1 MDNKLELLKL
11 LAELEAC
18 LVFIEETELSEIE
31 RSLAN
36 TRRTCQAG
44 YKVLDDIYKKLGYK

>member
-1 MDNKLELLKL
+1 MDDKLEVLKL

-18 LVFIEETELSEIE
+18 LVSIEETELVEIE
-31 RSLAN
+31 RTIDN

-44 YKVLDDIYKKLGYK
+44 YKVMDDIYKKLGYK